1 MEPFANSCLRLS
13 KEIAEFFTLSA
24 RKLALN
30 AEILR
35 KLAAIRQNIAI
46 FIIVNN
52 FSWENRLVFQK
63 SYKKSRKLKKNTEI
77 HARRGGKP
85 QRRRAAAVKPIKF
98 LRNRENLLI
107 SRAFDLKNFKCPHCG
122 SKGET
127 LLLKEASFL
136 TYLAS
141 LVTLFLFGFFSIIL
155 LPLIIQ
161 SSKTIVR
168 RCGDCY
174 EILEQHDLFSL
185 PSLSDEVFLRIF

>member
-13 KEIAEFFTLSA
+13 KEIAEFFTFSA

-30 AEILR
+30 AEIPR

-63 SYKKSRKLKKNTEI
+63 SYKKITKIKEKHRNPCKKRRKTTKKSSHSRKT
-77 HARRGGKP
+77 H
-85 QRRRAAAVKPIKF
+85 KF
-98 LRNRENLLI
+98 LRNCENLLI